1 MNKISKCVKH
11 KIQINYEGYI
21 KNRLIMDFM
30 MEDIIEKMRKSYEE
44 LYNKGSEQT
53 ILVVLIYD
61 ILWGIWDIMYLGY
74 P

>member
-1 MNKISKCVKH
+1 
-11 KIQINYEGYI
+11 
-21 KNRLIMDFM
+21 M

-61 ILWGIWDIMYLGY
+61 IL
-74 P
+74 